1 MSVDILENTQNMSS
15 SYMEA
20 QIIPLGKP
28 RMTQRD
34 RWKKRPVVTRYHEYA
49 DRLREKADKQNFLL
63 GPKLEIQFWMPM
75 PQSWSKKKRLEHLL
89 KPHKQRPDLDNLIKA
104 VQDILLKEDSAVW
117 YVTATKRWSEE
128 GKLVI
133 FNLK

>member
-1 MSVDILENTQNMSS
+1 MSS

-34 RWKKRPVVTRYHEYA
+34 RWKKRPVVERYHEYA
-49 DRLREKADKQNFLL
+49 DRLREEADKQNFLL
-63 GPKLEIQFWMPM
+63 GEKVEINFFIPVPK
-75 PQSWSKKKRLEHLL
+75 SWSKKKKSANLGR
-89 KPHKQRPDLDNLIKA
+89 PHKQRPDLDNLIKA
-104 VQDILLKEDSAVW
+104 VQDILMKEDSAIW
-117 YVTATKRWSEE
+117 KITAVKRW
-128 GKLVI
+128 GVYGAIRI

>member
-1 MSVDILENTQNMSS
+1 MNN

-34 RWKKRPVVTRYHEYA
+34 RWKKRPVVERYHEYA
-49 DRLREKADKQNFLL
+49 DRLREEADKQNFLL
-63 GPKLEIQFWMPM
+63 GEKVEINFFIPVPK
-75 PQSWSKKKRLEHLL
+75 SWSKKKKSANLGR
-89 KPHKQRPDLDNLIKA
+89 PHKQRPDLDNLIKA
-104 VQDILLKEDSAVW
+104 VQDILMKEDSTIWKITAV
-117 YVTATKRWSEE
+117 KRW
-128 GKLVI
+128 GVFGAIRI

>member
-1 MSVDILENTQNMSS
+1 MNN

-49 DRLREKADKQNFLL
+49 DRLREEADKQNFLL
-63 GPKLEIQFWMPM
+63 GEKVEINFFIPVPK
-75 PQSWSKKKRLEHLL
+75 SWSKKKKSANLGR
-89 KPHKQRPDLDNLIKA
+89 PHKQRPDLDNLIKA
-104 VQDILLKEDSAVW
+104 VQDILMKEDSTIWNIKAEKKW
-117 YVTATKRWSEE
+117 GPCGAIY
-128 GKLVI
+128 I